1 MLLAFCLLF
10 YSFSSSQL
18 VWAETT
24 TSPDIVVTEDDV
36 VLENSSCPEG
46 QDSSYIMTHPDGSA
60 MIGFGNC
67 VNTFAVTLAINEAL
81 TASGVSIDAINY
93 SWRYANGCFNTTGGS
108 AGVDQWCKDNIEDR
122 VDTTTGE
129 VLDGEY
135 ADQFDVLTVKVIVTD
150 ANGDIVEERL
160 YTYDTWFDFENSNA
174 YSDEEFYEED
184 MGFYWQVQRDSIRF
198 WNSMTGEGTIYS
210 PDQLGNITFRAQSVD
225 GAYWEGG
232 AFGPLVTAGTI
243 NFTYRPNPCA
253 NNTLFD
259 PSCPGYA
266 EAYAQQEYDNNCQ
279 ANPLYDPGCPGYSAA
294 YQQQQYDNACA
305 ADPLYDSG
313 CPGYQQAYYDQQCSA
328 DPLYD
333 SGCPGYDAA
342 MLEQQCA
349 IDSHY
354 SSDCPNYY
362 WANLEGTSSIENVAG
377 QGSDFIEILKAHNG
391 NLWKILY
398 YNSMEINAGEWV
410 AVCHTYDDGCEDA
423 VITGV
428 SFQQNGMDFYAFLY
442 TKDTDGNTFIPTNGD
457 KYKFMTTNRLSNIC
471 NNIDP
476 MYSQFCDGYE
486 EASAEFEYEQQ
497 CQANPLYDSGCAG
510 YDEAYYDYQCQ
521 ANPLYDAGCPGYDT
535 AYYNYQC
542 DANPLYDSGCP
553 GYDTAYYNQ
562 QCELDPLYAETCPG
576 YEQAYLTQQC
586 EADPLYDTQCSGYQ
600 EAYYNQ
606 QCSLDPLYDSGCPG
620 YETAYYNQ
628 QCSLSPLYDSGC
640 AGYDEAYYT
649 QQCEISPLYDSGC
662 PGYEGAYFTQQC
674 ELDALYSPQCDGY
687 DTAYFN
693 QQCSLDTLY
702 DTQCPGYAEAYFTYQ
717 CSLDA
722 LYDQQCNGYDD
733 AFYLQQC
740 TLDALY
746 DSGCDGYEAA
756 FTQQQ
761 FELQCSLDA
770 LYDPLCNGYAE
781 ALAEQQAQEQ
791 SQDVV
796 DDPVINTITP
806 EPVEVI
812 VIVQEPVVEP
822 VVVEQP
828 VIEVEFDETIDEPE
842 VTTETVVED
851 IIEDIDTT
859 EEQTTNE
866 EIEQE
871 ATPEED
877 GETSQ
882 ENVEST
888 SGTEEEESGEVETE
902 DNPQDTG
909 TQTTRQL
916 TPAQKKAAKEKK
928 IKELIVQR
936 LKNLAKEMGE
946 AKSLEAQRD
955 VQNYIIALLGFK
967 VGFDAY
973 RTEIPENYYYDDRDI
988 NGDKKVPENNRGLRN
1003 GLAQEIL
1010 HEKMVDEQYKDMD

>member
-46 QDSSYIMTHPDGSA
+46 QDSSYIMGHPDGSA
-60 MIGFGNC
+60 MIGFGKC
-67 VNTFAVTLAINEAL
+67 VSTFAVTLAINEAL

-93 SWRYANGCFNTTGGS
+93 SWRYANGCFNTSGGS
-108 AGVDQWCKDNIEDR
+108 AGYDQWCLENIEDR

-129 VLDGEY
+129 ILDGEY
-135 ADQFDVLTVKVIVTD
+135 ADQFDVLTVKVTVTD
-150 ANGDIVEERL
+150 ANGDIIEERT
-160 YTYDTWFDFENSNA
+160 YTYDTWFDFENSNS
-174 YSDEEFYEED
+174 YSEEEFYEED

-198 WNSMTGEGTIYS
+198 WNGMTGEGTIYS

-232 AFGPLVTAGTI
+232 AYGPLVTAGTL

-266 EAYAQQEYDNNCQ
+266 EAYAQQEYDNNCS
-279 ANPLYDPGCPGYSAA
+279 ADPLYDPGCDGYQAA
-294 YQQQQYDNACA
+294 YEQQQYDNACYN
-305 ADPLYDSG
+305 DPLYDAG
-313 CPGYQQAYYDQQCSA
+313 CPGYSEAYYDQQCSA
-328 DPLYD
+328 DVFYD
-333 SGCPGYDAA
+333 SGCPGYQEAY
-342 MLEQQCA
+342 EQQ
-349 IDSHY
+349 
-354 SSDCPNYY
+354 
-362 WANLEGTSSIENVAG
+362 
-377 QGSDFIEILKAHNG
+377 Q
-391 NLWKILY
+391 
-398 YNSMEINAGEWV
+398 
-410 AVCHTYDDGCEDA
+410 
-423 VITGV
+423 
-428 SFQQNGMDFYAFLY
+428 
-442 TKDTDGNTFIPTNGD
+442 
-457 KYKFMTTNRLSNIC
+457 
-471 NNIDP
+471 
-476 MYSQFCDGYE
+476 
-486 EASAEFEYEQQ
+486 YEQQ
-497 CQANPLYDSGCAG
+497 CQANPLYDSGCDG
-510 YDEAYYDYQCQ
+510 YAEAYAQYEYEQQC
-521 ANPLYDAGCPGYDT
+521 L
-535 AYYNYQC
+535 
-542 DANPLYDSGCP
+542 ANPLYDSGCP
-553 GYDTAYYNQ
+553 GYETAYFNYQCEQNPLYDQSCPGYDEAYFAYQCEANPLYDSQCPGYETAYYNQ

-586 EADPLYDTQCSGYQ
+586 NIDQLYDMSCPLY
-600 EAYYNQ
+600 E
-606 QCSLDPLYDSGCPG
+606 
-620 YETAYYNQ
+620 ET
-628 QCSLSPLYDSGC
+628 
-640 AGYDEAYYT
+640 
-649 QQCEISPLYDSGC
+649 
-662 PGYEGAYFTQQC
+662 YFAQQC

-687 DTAYFN
+687 
-693 QQCSLDTLY
+693 
-702 DTQCPGYAEAYFTYQ
+702 
-717 CSLDA
+717 
-722 LYDQQCNGYDD
+722 
-733 AFYLQQC
+733 
-740 TLDALY
+740 
-746 DSGCDGYEAA
+746 EAA
-756 FTQQQ
+756 YAQQQ
-761 FELQCSLDA
+761 FDLQCSLDA
-770 LYDPLCNGYAE
+770 LYDPLCSGYAD

-828 VIEVEFDETIDEPE
+828 VIEIEFDADIDEPE

-859 EEQTTNE
+859 EEQNTNE
-866 EIEQE
+866 EVRQE
-871 ATPEED
+871 ETQEED

-909 TQTTRQL
+909 TQTRQL

-928 IKELIVQR
+928 IKELIVKR

-973 RTEIPENYYYDDRDI
+973 RTEIPENYYYDDRDL
-988 NGDKKVPENNRGLRN
+988 NQDKKVPENNRGLRN

>member
-46 QDSSYIMTHPDGSA
+46 QDSSYIMAHPDGSA
-60 MIGFGNC
+60 LIGFGKC

-129 VLDGEY
+129 ILDGEY

-150 ANGDIVEERL
+150 ANGDIIEERT
-160 YTYDTWFDFENSNA
+160 YTYDTWFDFENSNS

-198 WNSMTGEGTIYS
+198 WNGMTGEGTIYS

-232 AFGPLVTAGTI
+232 AYGPLVTAGTL

-266 EAYAQQEYDNNCQ
+266 EAYAQQEYDNNCS
-279 ANPLYDPGCPGYSAA
+279 ADPLYDPGCPGYSAA

-333 SGCPGYDAA
+333 SGCPGYNEA

-354 SSDCPNYY
+354 STECPNYY
-362 WANLEGTSSIENVAG
+362 WANQDGTSAFENVAG
-377 QGSDFIEILKAHNG
+377 QGSDFIEILRSQNSNAY
-391 NLWKILY
+391 KILF
-398 YNSMEINAGEWV
+398 YNQSEINNGEWR
-410 AVCHTYDDGCEDA
+410 AVCLTYDNGCEDA

-428 SFQQNGMDFYAFLY
+428 SFQQNGMERYAFLY
-442 TKDTDGNTFIPTNGD
+442 TTDADGNTFVPTNGHEYYFYTETKLD
-457 KYKFMTTNRLSNIC
+457 TIC
-471 NNIDP
+471 GIDP
-476 MYSQFCDGYE
+476 VYSTFCDGYE
-486 EASAEFEYEQQ
+486 EAYAQYEYEQQ

-510 YDEAYYDYQCQ
+510 YEQAYYDYQCQ

-542 DANPLYDSGCP
+542 DANPLYDSGCS
-553 GYDTAYYNQ
+553 GYETAYFNQ

-586 EADPLYDTQCSGYQ
+586 EANPLYDTQCSGYA
-600 EAYYNQ
+600 EAYF
-606 QCSLDPLYDSGCPG
+606 
-620 YETAYYNQ
+620 
-628 QCSLSPLYDSGC
+628 
-640 AGYDEAYYT
+640 T
-649 QQCEISPLYDSGC
+649 QQCNIDQLYDVACPLY
-662 PGYEGAYFTQQC
+662 EETYFAQQC
-674 ELDALYSPQCDGY
+674 ELDALYSP
-687 DTAYFN
+687 
-693 QQCSLDTLY
+693 
-702 DTQCPGYAEAYFTYQ
+702 E
-717 CSLDA
+717 
-722 LYDQQCNGYDD
+722 
-733 AFYLQQC
+733 
-740 TLDALY
+740 
-746 DSGCDGYEAA
+746 CDGYEAA

-761 FELQCSLDA
+761 FDLQCSLDA
-770 LYDPLCNGYAE
+770 LYDPLCTGYAE
-781 ALAEQQAQEQ
+781 ALAEQQAQQQLEET
-791 SQDVV
+791 VE
-796 DDPVINTITP
+796 DPVINTVTP
-806 EPVEVI
+806 EPVEI
-812 VIVQEPVVEP
+812 IIIVQEPVVEP
-822 VVVEQP
+822 IVVEQP
-828 VIEVEFDETIDEPE
+828 VIEVTFDETIDEPP

-851 IIEDIDTT
+851 IIEEIELEDPVVEESPVEEPVVEEVVEEETT
-859 EEQTTNE
+859 EETTEEVTNE
-866 EIEQE
+866 EVRQE
-871 ATPEED
+871 GTSEED

-882 ENVEST
+882 EDAEST
-888 SGTEEEESGEVETE
+888 SGEQEQESGETEAE
-902 DNPQDTG
+902 DNPQDTR
-909 TQTTRQL
+909 TQTRQL

-936 LKNLAKEMGE
+936 LKNLAKEMGD

-955 VQNYIIALLGFK
+955 TQNYIIALLGFK

-973 RTEIPENYYYDDRDI
+973 RTEIPENYYYDDRDL
-988 NGDKKVPENNRGLRN
+988 NEDKKVPENNRGLRN

>member
-24 TSPDIVVTEDDV
+24 TSPDIVVTEDDI
-36 VLENSSCPEG
+36 VLENSSCPAG
-46 QDSSYIMTHPDGSA
+46 QDSSYIMGHPDGSA
-60 MIGFGNC
+60 IIGFGKC
-67 VNTFAVTLAINEAL
+67 VNTFAVSVAIKEAL

-93 SWRYANGCFNTTGGS
+93 SWRYANGCFNTSGGS

-129 VLDGEY
+129 ILDGEY

-150 ANGDIVEERL
+150 ANGDIIEERT
-160 YTYDTWFDFENSNA
+160 YTYDTWFDFENSNS
-174 YSDEEFYEED
+174 YSDEEYYEED

-198 WNSMTGEGTIYS
+198 WNGMTGEGTIYS
-210 PDQLGNITFRAQSVD
+210 PNQLGNITFRAQSVD

-232 AFGPLVTAGTI
+232 AYGPLVTAGTL
-243 NFTYRPNPCA
+243 NFTYRANPCA

-266 EAYAQQEYDNNCQ
+266 EAYAQQEYDNNCS
-279 ANPLYDPGCPGYSAA
+279 ANPLYDPGCDGYQAV
-294 YQQQQYDNACA
+294 YEQQQYDNAC
-305 ADPLYDSG
+305 
-313 CPGYQQAYYDQQCSA
+313 
-328 DPLYD
+328 
-333 SGCPGYDAA
+333 
-342 MLEQQCA
+342 
-349 IDSHY
+349 
-354 SSDCPNYY
+354 
-362 WANLEGTSSIENVAG
+362 
-377 QGSDFIEILKAHNG
+377 
-391 NLWKILY
+391 
-398 YNSMEINAGEWV
+398 YN
-410 AVCHTYDDGCEDA
+410 D
-423 VITGV
+423 
-428 SFQQNGMDFYAFLY
+428 
-442 TKDTDGNTFIPTNGD
+442 
-457 KYKFMTTNRLSNIC
+457 
-471 NNIDP
+471 
-476 MYSQFCDGYE
+476 
-486 EASAEFEYEQQ
+486 
-497 CQANPLYDSGCAG
+497 
-510 YDEAYYDYQCQ
+510 
-521 ANPLYDAGCPGYDT
+521 PLYDAGCPGYQE
-535 AYYNYQC
+535 AYFAFQC
-542 DANPLYDSGCP
+542 DANPLYD
-553 GYDTAYYNQ
+553 Q
-562 QCELDPLYAETCPG
+562 
-576 YEQAYLTQQC
+576 
-586 EADPLYDTQCSGYQ
+586 
-600 EAYYNQ
+600 
-606 QCSLDPLYDSGCPG
+606 
-620 YETAYYNQ
+620 
-628 QCSLSPLYDSGC
+628 
-640 AGYDEAYYT
+640 
-649 QQCEISPLYDSGC
+649 
-662 PGYEGAYFTQQC
+662 
-674 ELDALYSPQCDGY
+674 QCDGY
-687 DTAYFN
+687 
-693 QQCSLDTLY
+693 
-702 DTQCPGYAEAYFTYQ
+702 AEAF
-717 CSLDA
+717 A
-722 LYDQQCNGYDD
+722 
-733 AFYLQQC
+733 
-740 TLDALY
+740 
-746 DSGCDGYEAA
+746 
-756 FTQQQ
+756 QQQ

-770 LYDPLCNGYAE
+770 LYDPLCSGYAE

-812 VIVQEPVVEP
+812 VTVQEPVVEP

-828 VIEVEFDETIDEPE
+828 VIEVEFDADIDEPE

-866 EIEQE
+866 EVRQE
-871 ATPEED
+871 ETPEED

-888 SGTEEEESGEVETE
+888 SGEQEQESGETEAE

-909 TQTTRQL
+909 TQARQL

-955 VQNYIIALLGFK
+955 TQNYIIALLGFK